1 MIENETIDPKRVIDD
16 FVTAK
21 CAEAM
26 EIIKKYPKQ
35 VPIPVIAELVGS
47 NQASVR
53 EAVEN
58 GALGMAWRKEN
69 AANKGYCV
77 PTIKFVTWYLNI
89 KIL

>member
-1 MIENETIDPKRVIDD
+1 MEANPKEFVQNFIDEKY
-16 FVTAK
+16 
-21 CAEAM
+21 AEAM
-26 EIIKKYPKQ
+26 DVIKKYPKQ
-35 VPIPVIAELVGS
+35 VPIPVVAELVGS

-58 GALGMAWRKEN
+58 GALGMAWRKDN

-89 KIL
+89 KVL